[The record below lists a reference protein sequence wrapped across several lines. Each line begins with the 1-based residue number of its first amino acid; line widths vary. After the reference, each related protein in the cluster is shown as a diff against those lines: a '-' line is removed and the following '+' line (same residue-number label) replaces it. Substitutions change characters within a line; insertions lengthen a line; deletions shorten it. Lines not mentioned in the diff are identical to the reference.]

1 MLLDNKT
8 GNTDKV
14 HEKIEELKAPGTYH
28 TVTGY
33 FSVAGL
39 IFVDKQL
46 NDLISEFQFILGE
59 LTSVE
64 NERNRPLDLLNEN
77 ISMENALSLNPQI
90 IRLIEFLRQ

>member
-1 MLLDNKT
+1 M
-8 GNTDKV
+8 
-14 HEKIEELKAPGTYH
+14 
-28 TVTGY
+28 
-33 FSVAGL
+33 
-39 IFVDKQL
+39 
-46 NDLISEFQFILGE
+46 ISEFQFILGE